1 MRTMKGMLV
10 TTIDADDE
18 SDADDGICIL
28 AVYRW
33 ITVYR
38 WMAVCRWMAVYR
50 WRSASA
56 STRCHRRY
64 AICCVCC
71 VSDRCQIDVREGMH
85 YAVRVAQVSNTC
97 QICLLYTSPSP
108 RDLSTSR
115 MPSSA

>member
-38 WMAVCRWMAVYR
+38 WMAVYRWNTVYR
-50 WRSASA
+50 
-56 STRCHRRY
+56 
-64 AICCVCC
+64 
-71 VSDRCQIDVREGMH
+71 
-85 YAVRVAQVSNTC
+85 
-97 QICLLYTSPSP
+97 
-108 RDLSTSR
+108 
-115 MPSSA
+115 